1 MTDPRIDPERLA
13 KGRAVFTEVYGSD
26 ALLPPEGMMM
36 PADMMITQAFAEVWS
51 REALSIPIRRLLVI
65 GVLAATGFG
74 RACHHVQVQTPPAP
88 IATTTSSASSA
99 CSGRAFTVTANAPAR
114 PPSHCAHGGALQ
126 LMLPNSGRSSQPSR
140 RTKARPAA
148 AAESRMVVKSF
159 MNFPF

>member
-65 GVLAATGFG
+65 GVLAATGE
-74 RACHHVQVQTPPAP
+74 A
-88 IATTTSSASSA
+88 
-99 CSGRAFTVTANAPAR
+99 
-114 PPSHCAHGGALQ
+114 GALQ
-126 LMLPNSGRSSQPSR
+126 IQFQRALSAGELTEEQLDEAVLQLAHYLGWPKLGMLTGAAMAAVKAY
-140 RTKARPAA
+140 RTETTEQEEA
-148 AAESRMVVKSF
+148 
-159 MNFPF
+159 